1 MVTRRRTRAAGAAL
15 VTGAARRIGREIAV
29 ALAHD
34 GWDIAVHYAS
44 SRDDALETVRLVE
57 AAGRRAVA
65 VNRDLAV
72 EAGVKSL
79 LAECA
84 HELDEV
90 TCIVNN
96 ASVFEYDDASTFAA
110 DTLARTMRTNVA
122 APVLLAYGLHES
134 LAEHD
139 RGVVI
144 NLLDQKLWNPN
155 PDFLSYTLSK
165 AALKEATVLLA
176 QALAPRVRVVGIAPG
191 ITLPSTRQSEA
202 GFAAAHAATPLR
214 RSSQPEDIAAAA
226 VFLAKA
232 PSITGT
238 TLLVDGGQHLLGQ
251 HARRDVPDRARAGRA
266 AMTGLL
272 DPRLADCRRLF
283 LRNYVVD
290 ANIGIHAIEKEGAQ
304 RLALNVDLYVPLAL
318 STPRH
323 DKIHEVIDYD
333 FIRLTIRHRIEQ
345 GHINLQETLV
355 DDIARSLLAHPAVR
369 AVRVASEKP
378 DVYPDVDAVG
388 IEVLHFKDEA

>member
-65 VNRDLAV
+65 INRDLAV
-72 EAGVKSL
+72 EAGVRSL
-79 LAECA
+79 LAECT
-84 HELDEV
+84 HELGEV

-110 DTLARTMRTNVA
+110 DTLAHTMRTNVA
-122 APVLLAYGLHES
+122 APVLLAYGLHAS
-134 LAEHD
+134 LAEDD

-191 ITLPSTRQSEA
+191 VTLPSTLQTEA
-202 GFAAAHAATPLR
+202 GSRQRTPPRRCDVRASPRTSPRPRCSSQVHR
-214 RSSQPEDIAAAA
+214 RSP
-226 VFLAKA
+226 
-232 PSITGT
+232 
-238 TLLVDGGQHLLGQ
+238 
-251 HARRDVPDRARAGRA
+251 ARRCWSTAVSTCSAARA
-266 AMTGLL
+266 M
-272 DPRLADCRRLF
+272 
-283 LRNYVVD
+283 
-290 ANIGIHAIEKEGAQ
+290 
-304 RLALNVDLYVPLAL
+304 
-318 STPRH
+318 
-323 DKIHEVIDYD
+323 
-333 FIRLTIRHRIEQ
+333 
-345 GHINLQETLV
+345 
-355 DDIARSLLAHPAVR
+355 
-369 AVRVASEKP
+369 
-378 DVYPDVDAVG
+378 
-388 IEVLHFKDEA
+388 